1 MPSHSQFVCRRAVC
15 IAAEEQ
21 GVPQVVP
28 IQLSEIE
35 ALSSVRIYIAKDLR
49 QPDSRALGLK
59 VTSILPTIP
68 YPVPLH

>member
-1 MPSHSQFVCRRAVC
+1 MLLMLIQNVVVSYYRRAVC
-15 IAAEEQ
+15 LAAEDH

-28 IQLSEIE
+28 IQLSEVE

-59 VTSILPTIP
+59 VG
-68 YPVPLH
+68 